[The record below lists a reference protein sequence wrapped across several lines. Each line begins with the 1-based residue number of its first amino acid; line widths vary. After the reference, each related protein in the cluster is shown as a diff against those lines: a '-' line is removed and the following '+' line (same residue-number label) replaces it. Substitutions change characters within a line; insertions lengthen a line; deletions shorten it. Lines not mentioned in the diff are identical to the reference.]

1 MNHECMM
8 NLHTVYDESSN
19 MLHRGSFVLTRE
31 LGEVKH
37 LKPRRERDLVIS
49 KRVWCLI
56 HVDLLLRFQSKFIRK
71 RLCYLISQVQLC
83 SIGRLVAD
91 GFVEAIPQRTLVV
104 ELAICQWSCC
114 RIMLYTWLFNCRT
127 RRHLRLHSRLFH

>member
-19 MLHRGSFVLTRE
+19 MLHRGSFILTRE

-49 KRVWCLI
+49 KRVRCLI
-56 HVDLLLRFQSKFIRK
+56 HVDLLLRFQSKLIQK
-71 RLCYLISQVQLC
+71 CLCYLISQVQLC
-83 SIGRLVAD
+83 SIGRVVAD
-91 GFVEAIPQRTLVV
+91 GFVEAIPQRTLAV
-104 ELAICQWSCC
+104 ELATCQWSCC
-114 RIMLYTWLFNCRT
+114 RIML
-127 RRHLRLHSRLFH
+127 